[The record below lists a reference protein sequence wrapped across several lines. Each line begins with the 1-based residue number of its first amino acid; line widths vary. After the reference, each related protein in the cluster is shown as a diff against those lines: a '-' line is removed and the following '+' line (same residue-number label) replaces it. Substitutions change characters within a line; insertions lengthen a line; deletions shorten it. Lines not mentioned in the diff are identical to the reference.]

1 MFNRS
6 RPSSLDRGR
15 NGHGRQ
21 SREYKHFGR
30 WISYIA
36 CMNTQPT
43 TLDTSALERPS
54 PKLLTYYLLA
64 GLCTGPGLFF
74 AIPAFIIRYNTL
86 RYRFE
91 ESGVR
96 MQVGLFFRKEVVVA
110 FRRIQDIHVSRNL
123 IQRWLG
129 IASVSVQTASG
140 NAMPEI
146 VLEGVTDPDSVR
158 DWLYERMRGAKG
170 YVVQPVLKPTPT
182 PTIAAGISP
191 SVPPKLDAQE
201 AEVTELLRGI
211 RDNLARLVEKTTR
224 NSDSTT

>member
-1 MFNRS
+1 
-6 RPSSLDRGR
+6 
-15 NGHGRQ
+15 
-21 SREYKHFGR
+21 
-30 WISYIA
+30 
-36 CMNTQPT
+36 MNTQPT

-54 PKLLTYYLLA
+54 PKLLTYYLLM
-64 GLCTGPGLFF
+64 GLATGPGLVI

-91 ESGVR
+91 DSGLR
-96 MQVGLFFRKEVVVA
+96 MQLGLFFRKEVVIA

-146 VLEGVTDPDSVR
+146 VLEGITDPDSVR

-170 YVVQPVLKPTPT
+170 YV
-182 PTIAAGISP
+182 AATLPATEVDDP
-191 SVPPKLDAQE
+191 SLPPKLKANEGE
-201 AEVTELLRGI
+201 ATVLLRGI
-211 RDNLARLVEKTTR
+211 RDNLAQLVEKNAR
-224 NSDSTT
+224 NSGSAS

>member
-1 MFNRS
+1 MCYS
-6 RPSSLDRGR
+6 DR
-15 NGHGRQ
+15 
-21 SREYKHFGR
+21 
-30 WISYIA
+30 
-36 CMNTQPT
+36 MNMQAT

-54 PKLLTYYLLA
+54 PNLLNYYLLA
-64 GLCTGPGLFF
+64 GLCTGPGLVF

-158 DWLYERMRGAKG
+158 DWLYERMRGAKV
-170 YVVQPVLKPTPT
+170 YVGQPVLKPTPT
-182 PTIAAGISP
+182 PTIAAGTSQ

>member
-1 MFNRS
+1 MC
-6 RPSSLDRGR
+6 
-15 NGHGRQ
+15 
-21 SREYKHFGR
+21 
-30 WISYIA
+30 YIT
-36 CMNTQPT
+36 CMSTHPT

-54 PKLLTYYLLA
+54 PNLLTYYLLA
-64 GLCTGPGLFF
+64 GLCTGPGLVI

-86 RYRFE
+86 RYQFE
-91 ESGVR
+91 ESGLR

-170 YVVQPVLKPTPT
+170 HSP
-182 PTIAAGISP
+182 IAPAIASGTLSII
-191 SVPPKLDAQE
+191 PPKLDAQE
-201 AEVTELLRGI
+201 LEVTELLRGI
-211 RDNLARLVEKTTR
+211 RDNLARLVEKDTR
-224 NSDSTT
+224 NSDSKS

>member
-1 MFNRS
+1 MR
-6 RPSSLDRGR
+6 
-15 NGHGRQ
+15 
-21 SREYKHFGR
+21 YT
-30 WISYIA
+30 A

-54 PKLLTYYLLA
+54 PKLLTYYLLI
-64 GLCTGPGLFF
+64 GLLTGPGLFI

-91 ESGVR
+91 DSGLR
-96 MQVGLFFRKEVVVA
+96 MQLGLFFRKEVVFA

-146 VLEGVTDPDSVR
+146 VLEGITDPDSVR

-170 YVVQPVLKPTPT
+170 YATATPT
-182 PTIAAGISP
+182 TAAGAKL
-191 SVPPKLDAQE
+191 SVPPRLDTHE
-201 AEVTELLRGI
+201 TEVTELLRGI
-211 RDNLARLVEKTTR
+211 RDNLARLVEKNTR
-224 NSDSTT
+224 NSDSTS

>member
-1 MFNRS
+1 MR
-6 RPSSLDRGR
+6 
-15 NGHGRQ
+15 
-21 SREYKHFGR
+21 YT
-30 WISYIA
+30 A
-36 CMNTQPT
+36 CMNTHPT

-54 PKLLTYYLLA
+54 PKLLTYYLLM
-64 GLCTGPGLFF
+64 GLATGPGLVI

-91 ESGVR
+91 DSGLR
-96 MQVGLFFRKEVVVA
+96 MQLGLFFRKEVVIA

-146 VLEGVTDPDSVR
+146 VLEGITDPDSVR

-170 YVVQPVLKPTPT
+170 YATAT
-182 PTIAAGISP
+182 PTIAAGANLP
-191 SVPPKLDAQE
+191 MPPRLDTHD

-211 RDNLARLVEKTTR
+211 RDNLARLAEKSTR
-224 NSDSTT
+224 NSDSTS